1 VGAVALAALVTTSA
15 LAGDPLKS
23 GPAAGTNIPGAFH
36 PLNVTGASAGKKNCL
51 VWQYGG
57 SPVAMVFAR
66 ENSDGLTSL
75 VKGLNKATDN
85 KKLNSFVVF
94 LSDDEGLQ
102 EKLEGFAKSNSISKC
117 ILAID
122 NVTGPKAYK
131 VAKEADVTVVFYNNR
146 KVEYNAAFKKG
157 ELNSSAVEKVL
168 SNLSKIMN

>member
-1 VGAVALAALVTTSA
+1 
-15 LAGDPLKS
+15 
-23 GPAAGTNIPGAFH
+23 
-36 PLNVTGASAGKKNCL
+36 
-51 VWQYGG
+51 
-57 SPVAMVFAR
+57 MVFAR

-85 KKLNSFVVF
+85 KSLNSFVCF

-102 EKLEGFAKSNSISKC
+102 EKLEKFAESNNIKKT

-146 KVEYNAAFKKG
+146 KVEYNVAFKKG
-157 ELNSSAVEKVL
+157 ELNGAAVEKVL
-168 SNLSKIMN
+168 SNLSKITK

>member
-1 VGAVALAALVTTSA
+1 
-15 LAGDPLKS
+15 
-23 GPAAGTNIPGAFH
+23 
-36 PLNVTGASAGKKNCL
+36 
-51 VWQYGG
+51 
-57 SPVAMVFAR
+57 MVFAR

-102 EKLEGFAKSNSISKC
+102 EKLEGFAKTNSISKC

-131 VAKEADVTVVFYNNR
+131 VAKDADVTVVFYNNR

-157 ELNSSAVEKVL
+157 ELNTSAVEKVL
-168 SNLSKIMN
+168 SNLSKITK

>member
-1 VGAVALAALVTTSA
+1 
-15 LAGDPLKS
+15 
-23 GPAAGTNIPGAFH
+23 
-36 PLNVTGASAGKKNCL
+36 
-51 VWQYGG
+51 
-57 SPVAMVFAR
+57 MVFAR

-85 KKLNSFVVF
+85 KSLNSFVCF

-102 EKLEGFAKSNSISKC
+102 EKLEKFAESNNIKKC

-131 VAKEADVTVVFYNNR
+131 VAKEAEVTVVFYNNR

-157 ELNSSAVEKVL
+157 ELNGSAVEKVL
-168 SNLSKIMN
+168 SNLSKITK